1 MLLVVIYR
9 LASLTMN
16 RALPDSI
23 TEWGIL
29 AVSASPN
36 TGREEGFISVSLTLM
51 CFSKVKILFQ
61 KKPT

>member
-1 MLLVVIYR
+1 MTLVVIDR

-16 RALPDSI
+16 KALPDSI

-36 TGREEGFISVSLTLM
+36 RGREEGFISVSLTL
-51 CFSKVKILFQ
+51 K
-61 KKPT
+61 